1 MRLAPLVSLCCV
13 MCVGCLT
20 ASAQEQPAKTSEATI
35 AIPKSEFDALKL
47 RLEAVEREL
56 QELKEKVGAPQAAPP
71 AEGPPPAPAE
81 QPPAALP
88 EAAPPPVE
96 APSTGGGRALALP
109 DISLIVQAKA
119 KLSSDR
125 RDDARNRVRLC
136 EAELAI
142 QGYVYPNVK
151 ADAFIAMSPA
161 EGAAA
166 QAEEAYLTYLGLSK
180 GLNLAVGKRLVAF
193 GRTNQTHCHSLL
205 YARRPLVLRNLVGE
219 EGLAGQ
225 GIAASYLL
233 PTKTSLF
240 AQLDLGT
247 WTGEGPGEASNL
259 PDIVTGP
266 GANFADRFNTARL
279 WTSYPV
285 TENSELELG
294 GSYAGGAAGPLD
306 DASGGRAR
314 MTGLDLTY
322 RRFGEGAKRLLLRSE
337 AVWRHQSN
345 DAGDRGAMGYY
356 LFGNCRKTKYA
367 SLGFLYDWSQFPQAP
382 DLHET
387 ALSLIWTKQFS
398 EQYYLRLQGTHG
410 ARPGD
415 SSYGELWLQWVW
427 GVGPHT
433 HNLE

>member
-1 MRLAPLVSLCCV
+1 MRLILLIALCLIVCIGRQGLCAEGKGNPSDDATITVPLAEFEAMKAKLEDLQRE
-13 MCVGCLT
+13 MEELKKAVGP
-20 ASAQEQPAKTSEATI
+20 QPAGT
-35 AIPKSEFDALKL
+35 
-47 RLEAVEREL
+47 
-56 QELKEKVGAPQAAPP
+56 P
-71 AEGPPPAPAE
+71 AEEGA
-81 QPPAALP
+81 QPTPVP
-88 EAAPPPVE
+88 ELVAQ
-96 APSTGGGRALALP
+96 GGGRALALP
-109 DISLIVQAKA
+109 DISLIVQAKG

-166 QAEEAYLTYLGLSK
+166 QAEEAYLTYLGLSP
-180 GLNLAVGKRLVAF
+180 GLNLGVGKRLVAF

-219 EGLAGQ
+219 EGLAGE

-233 PTKTSLF
+233 PTKGNLF

-247 WTGEGPGEASNL
+247 WTGEGPGETSDL
-259 PDIVTGP
+259 PDIVAGP
-266 GANFADRFNTARL
+266 GASFADRFSTARL

-285 TENSELELG
+285 AENSELELG
-294 GSYAGGAAGPLD
+294 GSYARGAAEGLAVPG
-306 DASGGRAR
+306 SGHA
-314 MTGLDLTY
+314 TISGLDLTY
-322 RRFGEGAKRLLLRSE
+322 RRFGEGTSRLLLRGE
-337 AVWRHQSN
+337 GVWRRESA
-345 DAGDRGAMGYY
+345 DATASTAKGYY
-356 LFGNCRKTKYA
+356 LFGNWRNTKYA
-367 SLGFLYDWSQFPQAP
+367 SLGVLYDWSEFPQAP
-382 DLHET
+382 DLHES
-387 ALSLIWTKQFS
+387 AVSVIWTKQFS

-410 ARPGD
+410 SRPGD
-415 SSYGELWLQWVW
+415 DSYNELWLQWVW